1 MECIESLL
9 TGLISVQH
17 HFLFYLDSLYIG
29 VTPDPQVSAMFSVE
43 PSGLW
48 SIGPTHSASVSLQQA
63 PWQHPTRIVSID
75 MYVCMCVHIH
85 IYATV
90 FISIFTETLDCLTK
104 FIWQILF
111 HPSWGRF

>member
-1 MECIESLL
+1 MSLL

-17 HFLFYLDSLYIG
+17 HFLFYLESLYIG

-75 MYVCMCVHIH
+75 MYVCLCVHICICNSVYLH
-85 IYATV
+85 LYPDTRLSHQIYMANFV
-90 FISIFTETLDCLTK
+90 PPQL
-104 FIWQILF
+104 
-111 HPSWGRF
+111 G